1 MAEHPNVARIRNI
14 YAAFANGD
22 LAAVNDVFA
31 EDLVWHDAGRG
42 QLSGDYRGR
51 EAVFGFFG
59 KVMEVTEGSSHLDL
73 HSVLADDEHGVALV
87 TISANRGG
95 RSIKVNAVDVMHL
108 RDGKVTE
115 VWAIPADQYAFDEV
129 LG

>member
-59 KVMEVTEGSSHLDL
+59 N
-73 HSVLADDEHGVALV
+73 AW
-87 TISANRGG
+87 
-95 RSIKVNAVDVMHL
+95 RSR
-108 RDGKVTE
+108 RDRSTLTFIRFLPTMSTVSR
-115 VWAIPADQYAFDEV
+115 W
-129 LG
+129 